1 MSYSSD
7 FRKCVLDFISNG
19 GSKAE
24 ASRRLGISRTC
35 VYEWLKAQDPLA
47 SAKPGPRGPRCLDYQ
62 ALKQH
67 VADFPDATQ
76 NERAAHFGVSRQG
89 IWYALKKLNIPRKKR
104 RRPTKNSVRSNAKSI
119 S

>member
-7 FRKCVLDFISNG
+7 FRVLDFISNG

-24 ASRRLGISRTC
+24 ASRRFGISRTC
-35 VYEWLKAQDPLA
+35 IYEWLKAQDPLA
-47 SAKPGPRGPRCLDYQ
+47 SAKPGPRGPRCLDYP

-76 NERAAHFGVSRQG
+76 NERAAHFGVYG
-89 IWYALKKLNIPRKKR
+89 IWYGEKTQYHSKKKTMTYKELRWSAR
-104 RRPTKNSVRSNAKSI
+104 DAGVWQ
-119 S
+119 